1 MNETNPP
8 ATDRPVLNVNT
19 QRIGMANSANVVA
32 SIGSRPAPVIGSSL
46 PIFGKPP
53 QPPPDPTAKAT
64 SKALFGSQISFMPDS
79 PSKQTIARSPTK

>member
-32 SIGSRPAPVIGSSL
+32 SIGSRPAPAIGPSL
-46 PIFGKPP
+46 PIFGKP
-53 QPPPDPTAKAT
+53 T
-64 SKALFGSQISFMPDS
+64 SAPSGSDS
-79 PSKQTIARSPTK
+79 KSDK